1 MLKGRTF
8 ILVAAI
14 VPCIAVFAATP
25 CAAQSNN
32 IAAAARAFSLGQEAE
47 LAGNYRLACEH
58 YELADRTVPSPEA
71 LRSAAKTRL
80 KAGDEAMAATHAE
93 ALARRYSDEKSH
105 KVAEEILK
113 VLRPKLARVSLS
125 CTPRCGAVA
134 DGGAVGIDESES
146 HVFYVE
152 PGRHTIGAGFASGD
166 MQQEV
171 VDAVAGKSVSL
182 TMSARAD
189 AEADADQPTLEASA
203 APPSRGISRVWFFAS
218 AAVTV
223 ALGGVTIWS
232 GLDVLDRKDAYEA
245 DPTRAKLQDGR
256 DRELRTN
263 VLIGVTAAAAVAT
276 GFVAWRTRWSS
287 SPERPS
293 STVGF
298 APTQGGAIVVF
309 ERGFP

>member
-14 VPCIAVFAATP
+14 APCIAGIAATP
-25 CAAQSNN
+25 SAAQSNN

-47 LAGNYRLACEH
+47 LAGNFRLACEH

-93 ALARRYSDEKSH
+93 ALARRYSDEKSQ
-105 KVAEEILK
+105 KVADEILK

-125 CTPRCGAVA
+125 CTPECGAVA
-134 DGGAVGIDESES
+134 DGGAVGIDQSET

-171 VDAVAGKSVSL
+171 VDAVAGKEIELS
-182 TMSARAD
+182 MSGRLDTKAAGD
-189 AEADADQPTLEASA
+189 APTLEAT
-203 APPSRGISRVWFFAS
+203 APRPARGISRGWFFVS
-218 AAVTV
+218 AGLTV
-223 ALGGVTIWS
+223 ALGGATVWS

-245 DPTRAKLQDGR
+245 NPTRARLDDGR

-263 VLIGVTAAAAVAT
+263 ILIGATAAAAVAT
-276 GFVAWRTRWSS
+276 AFVAWRTRWS

-293 STVGF
+293 STVGI
-298 APTQGGAIVVF
+298 APTSGGAIFVF
-309 ERGFP
+309 ERGFQ